1 MRQDKEIQTIRT
13 KKLKIPSIKT
23 MRLSDLK
30 LNETDQ
36 TINFEENN
44 FNEDNFIKIDK
55 NNEEIN
61 SSPSSENENCN

>member
-1 MRQDKEIQTIRT
+1 
-13 KKLKIPSIKT
+13 

-44 FNEDNFIKIDK
+44 FNEDNYIKIDK

-61 SSPSSENENCN
+61 SSPSSENVNCN